1 MKNLVKLSLVALLT
15 AAAIPAMA
23 AKTEPYTN
31 QGTNAREMLVE
42 QPIHWISVDQ
52 LKKELEGKAPINV
65 SFDIDDTVL
74 FSSPCFYYGQQ
85 KYSPGKHD
93 YLKNQDF
100 WNEVNAGCDQ
110 YSIPKQIAVDLINMH
125 QARGDQIYFI
135 TGRTA
140 GDKDGVTPVLQ
151 KAFNIK
157 DMHPVEFM
165 GGRERSTKYN
175 KTPGIIEHKVS
186 IHYGDSDDDILA
198 AKEAG
203 IRGIRLMRAANSTYQ
218 PMPTLGGYDE
228 EVLINSSY

>member
-31 QGTNAREMLVE
+31 PGTNAREMLVE
-42 QPIHWISVDQ
+42 QPIHWISVEQ

-74 FSSPCFYYGQQ
+74 FSSPCFYHGQQ

-165 GGRERSTKYN
+165 GGRERTTKYN

>member
-1 MKNLVKLSLVALLT
+1 MKNIVKLSLVALLT

-31 QGTNAREMLVE
+31 PGTNAREMLVE

-165 GGRERSTKYN
+165 GGRERTTKYN

>member
-1 MKNLVKLSLVALLT
+1 MKNIVKLSLVALLT
-15 AAAIPAMA
+15 ATAIPAMA

-31 QGTNAREMLVE
+31 PGTNAREMLVE

-74 FSSPCFYYGQQ
+74 FSSPCFYHGQQ

-165 GGRERSTKYN
+165 GGRERTTKYN
-175 KTPGIIEHKVS
+175 KTPGIIEHKVT

-203 IRGIRLMRAANSTYQ
+203 VRGIRLMRAANSTYQ
-218 PMPTLGGYDE
+218 PMPTLGGYGE

>member
-1 MKNLVKLSLVALLT
+1 MKNLMKLSIVALLT

-23 AKTEPYTN
+23 GKTEPYT
-31 QGTNAREMLVE
+31 QSGTNAREMLQQ

-52 LKKELEGKAPINV
+52 IKKELEGKAPINV

-85 KYSPGKHD
+85 KYSPGKFD

-100 WNEVNAGCDQ
+100 WNEVNAGCDK

-140 GDKDGVTPVLQ
+140 GNVDGVTPVLQ

-157 DMHPVEFM
+157 NMHPVEFM
-165 GGRERSTKYN
+165 GDRPRTTKYN

-186 IHYGDSDDDILA
+186 IHYGDSDDDVLA

-203 IRGIRLMRAANSTYQ
+203 VRGIRLMRAANSTYQ
-218 PMPTLGGYDE
+218 PMPTLGGYGE

>member
-1 MKNLVKLSLVALLT
+1 MKNLVKLSLIAMLT
-15 AAAIPAMA
+15 AATLPAMA
-23 AKTEPYTN
+23 AKSEPYTH

-74 FSSPCFYYGQQ
+74 YSSPCFYHGQQ
-85 KYSPGKHD
+85 KYSPGKQD

-110 YSIPKQIAVDLINMH
+110 YSIPKQIAMDLINMH
-125 QARGDQIYFI
+125 QERGDQIYFI

-157 DMHPVEFM
+157 NMHPVEFM
-165 GGRERSTKYN
+165 GGRDRTTKYN
-175 KTPGIIEHKVS
+175 KTPGIIEHKVT

-203 IRGIRLMRAANSTYQ
+203 VRGIRLMRAANSTYQ
-218 PMPTLGGYDE
+218 PMPTLGGYGE

>member
-42 QPIHWISVDQ
+42 QPIHWISVEQ

-74 FSSPCFYYGQQ
+74 FSSPCFYHGQQ

-110 YSIPKQIAVDLINMH
+110 YSIPKQIAIDLINMH

-165 GGRERSTKYN
+165 GGRELTTKYN
-175 KTPGIIEHKVS
+175 KTPGIIEHKVT

-203 IRGIRLMRAANSTYQ
+203 VRGIRLMRAANSTYQ
-218 PMPTLGGYDE
+218 PMPTLGGDGE
-228 EVLINSSY
+228 EVVMNSSY

>member
-1 MKNLVKLSLVALLT
+1 MKNLVKLSLIAMLT
-15 AAAIPAMA
+15 AATLPAMA
-23 AKTEPYTN
+23 AKSEPYTH

-52 LKKELEGKAPINV
+52 LKKELEGKAPMNI
-65 SFDIDDTVL
+65 SFDIDETVL
-74 FSSPCFYYGQQ
+74 FSSPCFYHGQQ
-85 KYSPGKHD
+85 KYSPGKQD

-125 QARGDQIYFI
+125 QERGDQIYFI

-157 DMHPVEFM
+157 NMHPVEFM
-165 GGRERSTKYN
+165 GGRDRTTKYN
-175 KTPGIIEHKVS
+175 KTPGIIEHKVT

-203 IRGIRLMRAANSTYQ
+203 VRGIRLMRAANSTYQ
-218 PMPTLGGYDE
+218 PMPTLGGYGE